1 MEREEN
7 NALQQA
13 GFKLSIS
20 WVIGMS
26 STTVP
31 TTIVFYTMFS
41 LNVIKVYLDIGRD
54 WASFV
59 PGRLV
64 PVLSSLVF
72 KVTLLVKPQNP

>member
-20 WVIGMS
+20 WVVGMS
-26 STTVP
+26 STTVA

-41 LNVIKVYLDIGRD
+41 LKVLKVYLDIGRD

-72 KVTLLVKPQNP
+72 KVTLLVKPQNS

>member
-1 MEREEN
+1 MERGDN
-7 NALQQA
+7 NALLRT

-20 WVIGMS
+20 WLTGMS

-41 LNVIKVYLDIGRD
+41 LNVMKVYLDIGRD

-64 PVLSSLVF
+64 PVLSALVF
-72 KVTLLVKPQNP
+72 KVTLLVKPQNS